1 LEWREPCNAQRDID
15 LCLRR
20 RLRNGRMGDVADLT
34 GAMRFI
40 VRVAVVVDD
49 NLRAQNQYR
58 QDQR

>member
-1 LEWREPCNAQRDID
+1 MEWGEPRNTQRDID

-20 RLRNGRMGDVADLT
+20 RLRNGRMGDVAHLT

-40 VRVAVVVDD
+40 VRVAIVVD
-49 NLRAQNQYR
+49 NYLRAQNQYR